1 MRITDYGY
9 PVNLLGRY
17 ITLGYLDDQVLTT
30 VNKFMWKY
38 GWQASPL
45 IEILI
50 EAQELWYGTTL

>member
-9 PVNLLGRY
+9 LVNLLGRY

-38 GWQASPL
+38 GWQVSFL